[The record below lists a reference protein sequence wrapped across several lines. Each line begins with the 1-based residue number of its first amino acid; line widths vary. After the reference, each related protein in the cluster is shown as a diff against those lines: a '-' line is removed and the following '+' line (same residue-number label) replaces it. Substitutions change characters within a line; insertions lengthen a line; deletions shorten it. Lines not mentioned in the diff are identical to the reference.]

1 MSERLA
7 AEQEPTS
14 DIRPFNNRES
24 KNMKHNVMKRVMA
37 LAAVVAV
44 SALGFAGTAHAAP
57 GGGSTAIDASE
68 LGNITPGTTGSI
80 TIHKYEETGN
90 KTELSVSGTST
101 IPQGM
106 KPLDGVTFSIY
117 PIEGVDVSTVDGFN
131 KATKLSEIAKNF
143 QAGAAKI
150 GNADTGEYNLGTAH
164 DTKATDAQGM
174 TEYSGVPLGAYLV
187 VEKDA
192 PAKVTG
198 KAVPFVVTVPVR
210 DTQANKW
217 QYDVHVYPKNEVSE
231 STKTT
236 DSSQTV
242 KVGDDIKWD
251 IYTKIPSV
259 AAGKKLT
266 KVQIVDALP
275 GTVRYKSLMVGVVDA
290 NTKKTN
296 DVELTADTDYKLY
309 APAADTDGGNASIV
323 LTADGLTKLKNKGG
337 HFVHVNIVATL
348 KSAGDGTIV
357 NKAYPSV
364 DTDVDDTTPP
374 TPPIP
379 DNPPTPPDPDC
390 KPGTP
395 GCVPEVPS
403 NPTYVGKL
411 KITKVD
417 ADNTTKTLKGAKFQI
432 FPVKDDGSKADAV
445 MNGADNYFTTNDN
458 GVIEVELSLH
468 EKTTGKFEVVETEA
482 PAGFV
487 MPDDAHKT
495 TEVTLSAGDKADTNY
510 KTIENTPSNGVVPN
524 LPLTGASGRILMLLA
539 GGALVMGAGIA
550 AFKHR
555 ARGKQ

>member
-1 MSERLA
+1 
-7 AEQEPTS
+7 
-14 DIRPFNNRES
+14 
-24 KNMKHNVMKRVMA
+24 MKHNVMKRVMA
-37 LAAVVAV
+37 LAAAVAV
-44 SALGFAGTAHAAP
+44 SALGFAGAAHAAP
-57 GGGSTAIDASE
+57 GDGNPADIDASA
-68 LGNITPGTTGSI
+68 LGNIVKDATGSI

-90 KTELSVSGTST
+90 KTKFSVSGTST
-101 IPQGM
+101 IPQDM
-106 KPLDGVTFSIY
+106 KPLAGVTFSIY

-131 KATKLSEIAKNF
+131 AATKLAAVAKNF
-143 QAGAAKI
+143 QDGATKIGDAATGEHNLGAAHVT
-150 GNADTGEYNLGTAH
+150 D
-164 DTKATDAQGM
+164 ATDAQGM
-174 TEYSGVPLGAYLV
+174 TKYADVPVGAYLV

-210 DTQANKW
+210 DTESNKW

-231 STKTT
+231 SSKKT

-242 KVGDDIKWD
+242 QVGDDIKWD

-275 GTVRYKSLMVGVVDA
+275 DTVRFKSLTVGVVDA
-290 NTKKTN
+290 NTKKTD
-296 DVELTADTDYKLY
+296 DVKLIADTDYKLY
-309 APAADTDGGNASIV
+309 TPAADTNGGNASIM
-323 LTADGLTKLKNKGG
+323 LTEAGLTKVKDMGG

-348 KSAGDGTIV
+348 KSAGNGTII
-357 NKAYPSV
+357 NKAYPTV
-364 DTDVDDTTPP
+364 DTDVDGTNPP
-374 TPPIP
+374 TPPTP
-379 DNPPTPPDPDC
+379 DNPPTPP
-390 KPGTP
+390 TNT
-395 GCVPEVPS
+395 PEVPS

-417 ADNTTKTLKGAKFQI
+417 ATNTAKTLKGAKFQI
-432 FPVKDDGSKADAV
+432 FPVKDDGSNADAV
-445 MNGADNYFTTNDN
+445 MNGTDNYFTTNDD

-468 EKTTGKFEVVETEA
+468 EQNTGKFKVVEIEA

-487 MPDDAHKT
+487 TPDDAHKT
-495 TEVTLSAGDKADTNY
+495 TEVTLSAGDVAATNY

>member
-1 MSERLA
+1 
-7 AEQEPTS
+7 
-14 DIRPFNNRES
+14 
-24 KNMKHNVMKRVMA
+24 MKHNVMKRVMA

-44 SALGFAGTAHAAP
+44 SALGFASTAHAAP

-90 KTELSVSGTST
+90 TTKLSVNGTST

-106 KPLDGVTFSIY
+106 KPLAGVTFSIY
-117 PIEGVDVSTVDGFN
+117 PIEGIDVATVDGFN

-143 QAGAAKI
+143 RAGAPKI
-150 GNADTGEYNLGTAH
+150 GNARIGEYNLGTVH
-164 DTKATDAQGM
+164 DTNATDDQGM
-174 TEYSGVPLGAYLV
+174 TKYSGVPLGAYLV

-210 DTQANKW
+210 DTEAKKW

-231 STKTT
+231 SSKKT

-242 KVGDDIKWD
+242 QVGDDIKWD

-266 KVQIVDALP
+266 KIQIVDALP
-275 GTVRYKSLMVGVVDA
+275 DAVRFKSLTAGVVDA
-290 NTKKTN
+290 NTKKTD
-296 DVELTADTDYKLY
+296 DVKLIADTDYKLY
-309 APAADTDGGNASIV
+309 APAADTNGSNASIV
-323 LTADGLTKLKNKGG
+323 LTEAGLTKVKDMGG

-348 KSAGDGTIV
+348 KSAGDGTII
-357 NKAYPSV
+357 NKAYPTV
-364 DTDVDDTTPP
+364 DTDVDGTTPP
-374 TPPIP
+374 TP
-379 DNPPTPPDPDC
+379 DNPPTPPTN
-390 KPGTP
+390 TP
-395 GCVPEVPS
+395 EIPS

-432 FPVKDDGSKADAV
+432 FPVKGDGSNADPV
-445 MNGADNYFTTNDN
+445 MNGTDTYFTTNDD

-468 EKTTGKFEVVETEA
+468 EQNTGKFKIVEIEA

-487 MPDDAHKT
+487 TPDEAHRT
-495 TEVTLSAGDKADTNY
+495 TEVTLSAGDVATNY
-510 KTIENTPSNGVVPN
+510 KTIENTPNKGVVPN

>member
-14 DIRPFNNRES
+14 DRRPFNNRES

-44 SALGFAGTAHAAP
+44 SALGFASTAHAAP

-80 TIHKYEETGN
+80 TIHKYEEIGN
-90 KTELSVSGTST
+90 TTKLSVSGTSA

-106 KPLDGVTFSIY
+106 KPLAGVTFSIY
-117 PIEGVDVSTVDGFN
+117 PIEGIDVATVDGFN
-131 KATKLSEIAKNF
+131 KATELSKIAKNF
-143 QAGAAKI
+143 RAGAPKI
-150 GNADTGEYNLGTAH
+150 GNARIGEYNLGTAH
-164 DTKATDAQGM
+164 DTNATDDQGM
-174 TEYSGVPLGAYLV
+174 TKYSGVPLGAYLV
-187 VEKDA
+187 VEKGA

-210 DTQANKW
+210 DTEAKKW

-231 STKTT
+231 SSKKT

-242 KVGDDIKWD
+242 QVGDDIKWD

-266 KVQIVDALP
+266 KIQIVDALP
-275 GTVRYKSLMVGVVDA
+275 DAVRFKSLTAGVVDA
-290 NTKKTN
+290 NTKKTD
-296 DVELTADTDYKLY
+296 DVKLIADTDYKLY
-309 APAADTDGGNASIV
+309 APAADTNGSNASIV
-323 LTADGLTKLKNKGG
+323 LTEAGLTKVKDMGG

-348 KSAGDGTIV
+348 KSAGDGTII
-357 NKAYPSV
+357 NKAYPTV
-364 DTDVDDTTPP
+364 DTDVDGTTPP
-374 TPPIP
+374 TPPTP
-379 DNPPTPPDPDC
+379 DNPPTPPTN
-390 KPGTP
+390 TP
-395 GCVPEVPS
+395 EIPS

-432 FPVKDDGSKADAV
+432 FPVKGDGSNADPV
-445 MNGADNYFTTNDN
+445 MNGTDNYFTTNDD
-458 GVIEVELSLH
+458 GIIEVELSLH
-468 EKTTGKFEVVETEA
+468 EQNTGKFKIVEIEA

-487 MPDDAHKT
+487 TPDEAHRT
-495 TEVTLSAGDKADTNY
+495 TEVTLSAGDVATNY
-510 KTIENTPSNGVVPN
+510 KTIENTPNKGVVPN